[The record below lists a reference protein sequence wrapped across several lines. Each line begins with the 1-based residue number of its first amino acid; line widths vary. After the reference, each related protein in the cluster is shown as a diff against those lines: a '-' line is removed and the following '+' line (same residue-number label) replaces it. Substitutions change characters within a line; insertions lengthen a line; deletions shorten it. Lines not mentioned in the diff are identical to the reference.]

1 MLPTNLVSTYQAY
14 KKDTDSIAAWL
25 ASTAK
30 SCGYASESVAAG
42 PANKTTSTRLKG
54 KARAAAR
61 KTNASTT
68 KSAAKSAVIAKYTI
82 KIKDFV
88 PLAEFIASQHNVSIP
103 TSLIT
108 TLRRVIAIRGGFG
121 DKLAEEGAIKD
132 KLNDQKHGYFVG
144 ILRKVRDV
152 LQPRTKPSKAASTP
166 KRTSEKEDAVATD
179 GFVNQFAALKMY
191 EPSEDFANTP
201 DVERPKPS
209 EGTNVTYEAEP
220 LTSLEDVIIATT
232 MLINDLNV
240 IRSRVEWIWS
250 NWRDGFFD
258 LAAAAI
264 ATNTAIDL
272 ARNLMDD
279 VVPLI
284 KDCGGLQHILAK
296 VFVMQAITK
305 GYVLPATPRL
315 DDFALEAFDV
325 ADGTYI
331 LTYNVLESLA
341 RVVQAQNIPIYKE
354 GSFGYYDPRSTR
366 ESKSG
371 YKKHEEDRVLLMKFF
386 TELMAVERG
395 VANYPVADEFL
406 RGVKELAETKQVS
419 FHLVFAAQIFLD
431 IHHTLRAGAD
441 RGYEMLEKNLCF
453 LEGEIDAHLE
463 YHKDMKINNW
473 PAHNN
478 WMISQIKSK
487 LKSVLSDPAH
497 NAKLKAYRE
506 IGQPVPISLERNR
519 LLKMSPV
526 LSGLML
532 YHFRIEVWDVGIA
545 LANAWG
551 SITYSLHLYN
561 ALQAEE
567 LEPRKW
573 PDMDVVRTLLGDS
586 NFFVGD
592 APGTA
597 ADYFKK
603 FCLQMGTTVTAFSK
617 NRRANPTL
625 SSLSSKSGP
634 RGIKDGAPVS
644 SMFMDRYLRNTGQ
657 VDWTAADVAKVIEL
671 SLWETEGSEEEH
683 TLILG
688 QIEDPEKL
696 RQKKNRKKFSPET
709 AKLHPEQLIRGL
721 MFALQGEV
729 LEIAFPYTA
738 MHREC
743 WSLLR
748 AVRKHCDPLLRQTFD
763 AAYME
768 RESEL
773 CFVVG
778 YIFMAITDNP
788 GSELLSEAAV
798 AVREYVRTEGSTMLG
813 LLKEIGMP
821 VEFKS
826 QKEAEEMG
834 LA

>member
-1 MLPTNLVSTYQAY
+1 MLPLNLVSTYQGY
-14 KKDTDSIAAWL
+14 KHDTDSIAAWL

-30 SCGYASESVAAG
+30 SCGYASDLVTAG
-42 PANKTTSTRLKG
+42 PANKTTSARLKG
-54 KARAAAR
+54 KARAAA
-61 KTNASTT
+61 KKKNASAA
-68 KSAAKSAVIAKYTI
+68 KPAAKSAVIPKYTI

-88 PLAEFIASQHNVSIP
+88 PLAEFIASQRDVSIP

-121 DKLAEEGAIKD
+121 DKLAENGAVRD
-132 KLNDQKHGYFVG
+132 ELNDQKHGYFVR

-152 LQPRTKPSKAASTP
+152 LQPRTKPSKTTSASKDTGD
-166 KRTSEKEDAVATD
+166 RADSAATD
-179 GFVNQFAALKMY
+179 EFVNQFAALKMY
-191 EPSEDFANTP
+191 EPSEDFMDAP
-201 DVERPKPS
+201 DIERPKPS
-209 EGTNVTYEAEP
+209 EGTNVTYEAES
-220 LTSLEDVIIATT
+220 LTSLEDVLIATT

-284 KDCGGLQHILAK
+284 KDCGGLQDILCK
-296 VFVMQAITK
+296 VFLLQAINK
-305 GYVLPATPRL
+305 GYEPPETSCL
-315 DDFALEAFDV
+315 DTLLYEAFDV
-325 ADGTYI
+325 AEGTYV
-331 LTYNVLESLA
+331 LTLSTLESLA
-341 RVVQAQNIPIYKE
+341 QVVEAQNLPIYKE
-354 GSFGYYDPRSTR
+354 GAFGNYDPRSNR

-371 YKKHEEDRVLLMKFF
+371 HQKHEEDRVLIMKFF

-395 VANYPVADEFL
+395 VPGYPVADEFL
-406 RGVKELAETKQVS
+406 RGVKELAETREVS
-419 FHLVFAAQIFLD
+419 FYLVFTAQIFID
-431 IHHTLRAGAD
+431 IHHTLRVGASRAFD
-441 RGYEMLEKNLCF
+441 VLEKNLSF
-453 LEGEIDAHLE
+453 LETEIDEHLQ
-463 YHKDMKINNW
+463 YHKDMKIDNW
-473 PAHNN
+473 PARNN

-487 LKSVLSDPAH
+487 IRWVLNDPVH
-497 NAKLKAYRE
+497 GVKLKACQE
-506 IGQPVPISLERNR
+506 MGQSVPVSLERNR
-519 LLKMSPV
+519 ILKMSPV

-532 YHFRIEVWDVGIA
+532 YHFRAEIWDVGIA

-561 ALQAEE
+561 ALQAEK
-567 LEPRKW
+567 LKPGQW

-592 APGTA
+592 APRTPV
-597 ADYFKK
+597 DYFKK
-603 FCLQMGTTVTAFSK
+603 FCLQMGTTVAAFGK
-617 NRRANPTL
+617 KRRANTTL
-625 SSLSSKSGP
+625 SSRSGP

-657 VDWTAADVAKVIEL
+657 VDWKAEDVAKVIEL

-688 QIEDPEKL
+688 QVEDPEKL
-696 RQKKNRKKFSPET
+696 RQRKKNRNKFSPET

-721 MFALQGEV
+721 MLALQGEA
-729 LEIAFPYTA
+729 LELAFPYTA

-748 AVRKHCDPLLRQTFD
+748 AVRKHCDPLLRQTFTP
-763 AAYME
+763 AYME

-778 YIFMAITDNP
+778 YIFMAITERPD
-788 GSELLSEAAV
+788 SKLLPEAGV
-798 AVREYVRTEGSTMLG
+798 AVREYVRTEGSGMLG
-813 LLKEIGMP
+813 LLNELGMP
-821 VEFKS
+821 VEFKT
-826 QKEAEEMG
+826 QQEAEELG
-834 LA
+834 L